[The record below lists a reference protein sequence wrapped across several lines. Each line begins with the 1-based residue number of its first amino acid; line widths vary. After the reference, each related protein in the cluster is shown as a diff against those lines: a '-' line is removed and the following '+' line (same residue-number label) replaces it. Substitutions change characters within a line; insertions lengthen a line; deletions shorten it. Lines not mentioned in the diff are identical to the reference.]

1 MKTLMLPLL
10 VLALAGPGAA
20 DEKVALEGG
29 QKTYT
34 VEVVSAD
41 TSARTL
47 TVRSGAGTST
57 LRVDQG
63 ALDGLRDVKP
73 GDKITIT
80 LRDEATGRRQM
91 VSAVVSGTISGTPG
105 AVAPS
110 GEAPVSVRA
119 ERTVVL
125 KQAGTAV
132 ELLSLDPATRR
143 LVVVGDGGAKQVLN
157 VDEKTLLSLADVK
170 PGQRLFVSY
179 RFDRDGKP
187 EAVVRVGAAR
197 VTTTITTTTPT
208 ASAPTAPSVTLEGG
222 TVEVVSTDPLTRRL
236 KIRTEAGDQRTL
248 VVDDMALVDL
258 QALKPG
264 DTALLTLEGDRV
276 LVITRKE

>member
-208 ASAPTAPSVTLEGG
+208 APTAPSVTLEGG